1 MSVPGQQKTVRFDNL
16 SVNGVGMARR
26 KVAPYARLRGSTELA
41 EVRSATPRRVGPQL
55 LSGVALAETDAEAIG
70 INAPYSLTHYAFCV
84 AVFLGVFLATGTV
97 TVWGDTHYVAH
108 GGQTPMS
115 NYTSWATAASNIQD
129 AVDAA
134 GASDTVSVSNG
145 VYDAGGGGCRQ
156 PD

>member
-26 KVAPYARLRGSTELA
+26 KVAPY
-41 EVRSATPRRVGPQL
+41 VGPQL

-108 GGQTPMS
+108 GGQTPAS